1 MSSYSGVRNRDSI
14 IPNYKTI
21 PPCCTALSPSRTAF
35 SREALSRYRDR
46 IVDNLIVLQSVFR
59 LFLSRFCRCY
69 SGAARAHV
77 VDIYS
82 DGAGWMQTAMDTF
95 QILSLDLFSLAR
107 ISIFVL
113 PISRHISYILCDIM
127 ITRII
132 MMILIM
138 AIKEGSCKSK

>member
-1 MSSYSGVRNRDSI
+1 
-14 IPNYKTI
+14 
-21 PPCCTALSPSRTAF
+21 
-35 SREALSRYRDR
+35 
-46 IVDNLIVLQSVFR
+46 
-59 LFLSRFCRCY
+59 
-69 SGAARAHV
+69 
-77 VDIYS
+77 
-82 DGAGWMQTAMDTF
+82 MQTAMDAF